1 MPELPIP
8 FPQNGVSD
16 TFSYEAQP
24 PGTSVDALNV
34 RSVDSV
40 TGRVRGAQREGL
52 ARLTDSTLSGGNKV
66 QALTSVTYDGRTVVY
81 NDAQSS
87 VRGDL
92 TDWEKALNSDFAGGN
107 SGVYI
112 TAIDSER
119 NVYTV
124 VGNALLVK
132 YNSGGA
138 KLWEYDLPVGT
149 ANHIVRTLTV
159 DEYGTVFVGV
169 SEGTTGQHLA
179 WARAYNPNAE
189 TYLSPLWKIETNG
202 YVERILLKGDK
213 AYLSINDSNAGRS
226 RIEIYTDIYSF
237 NPTLTRSWA
246 VPYPVNDCAINEDN
260 ELVSAHDFREF
271 DNRSYDPRYPDATYI
286 VDPEAQR
293 WNPTML
299 PQWEDRRWCWLD
311 ASQIP
316 SQPGQESI
324 KDGDDVTVWSDSSGR
339 GQVRL
344 KSSTVTGDKAP
355 TFYKTGFAGKSAVR
369 FSGNDYR
376 LESDAS
382 IGAGPSNDDSQK
394 TIAPGTK
401 GYLMVM
407 VAKLGTEYATPS
419 ALFYQDN
426 YWWPSEDS
434 LDDFFCWPELGSNN
448 PAAVAHSRLDHVTW
462 ANGTP
467 QVRTDPWNFVGGTT
481 PTYFNYNT
489 ASTDFL
495 RFAYVN
501 DLVIA
506 RETKNGL
513 VSGVNYWILSKHNSS
528 PFASYGD
535 LVRITASQPTGA
547 NPAANTNTALATTG
561 SGNQT
566 VNMEWR
572 NYGLRTSNLGTISIN
587 AESFQNRSPY
597 NTTYYPDRQYSLPR
611 DAVGRF
617 DNSTGMAIITVMR
630 DNEDCD
636 AGFDVSQFRVN
647 GVPLSQWQG
656 LKFATSTGRKSVI
669 GKIRSSDSNDLYIDT
684 ATNALGLEADIYEIF
699 VIRRYTDGDDNKKKI
714 CTFPNYN
721 SEAIGTNPAYDSASD
736 TELERIEGYFA
747 WKYGLSHLL
756 DKGTGTADTSAL
768 WTATNRGATSIGV
781 SEYAHPFG
789 IGTVD
794 GVRNAPPNANGKAAN
809 ALDTILWTSPY
820 PMMAK
825 WNLQRGPRWAIAETG
840 VGYGVATYEDK
851 VYSIG
856 PSYPS
861 GSDGATVRAFEDD
874 GSSAT
879 ALASFKM
886 SISGGP
892 SQDYIYKTPRAEV
905 DQYGTFWMP
914 AFWDA
919 QDLSSWKSVYAFS
932 IPVSGT
938 QLLSPFSYQ
947 VGSTSFNG
955 PYTVARCVAVDK
967 ASRTYEG
974 STITFPEAI
983 ALGTVSTTDAAT
995 GSTHQPTLH
1004 HIDLVE
1010 SQIDGAGKSRSVTW
1024 VGVSNGNIC
1033 KFTNGT
1039 VTSIATGVGALS
1051 PISRF
1056 VNVVTAFS
1064 KVYFGDGRS
1073 YKVYDP
1079 KTNVVSD
1086 WIATTSGSIPEACR
1100 LMSFW
1105 RGRMILARGAGDP
1118 FNWHMSAVGDPND
1131 WDQFPP
1137 DSPLET
1143 QAISGNNSVVGG
1155 NHDIINALIPY
1166 DRERLIIGGDHSIHM
1181 MWGDPMAGGVISL
1194 LSDVTGISF
1203 GTGWCKDSSG
1213 TLYFYGSR
1221 GGVYAMAPGGY
1232 ADRISNHPQRIST
1245 QTIDRRLSEVNLETH
1260 YLGMVWDDIEQML
1273 HLYQMPYGTNTQPMN
1288 NWCWEKKTGS
1298 WWIDR
1303 FADVGLS
1310 PTALAVMD
1318 GDAPGDRTIA
1328 IGCQDGYVR
1337 YPSRTA
1343 TTDDGFVIN
1352 SYVTIGPIFSGTN
1365 KMSIRDPKFTLA
1377 RDQGGCWVELLA
1389 SDTPDVPGETKAA
1402 AMLWPGQNPKMRIGA
1417 RGAYCW
1423 VRLRNAAVGQRW
1435 AYESGVVNAIDVGR
1449 RTAP

>member
-24 PGTSVDALNV
+24 PGTTVDALNV

-52 ARLTDSTLSGGNKV
+52 ARLTSSTLSGGNKV

-81 NDAQSS
+81 NDAQSV

-92 TDWEKALNSDFAGGN
+92 TTWEKALNSDFAGGN
-107 SGVYI
+107 SGVFI
-112 TAIDSER
+112 TTVDVEG

-124 VGNALLVK
+124 IGNALLIK
-132 YNSGGA
+132 YNTSGA

-149 ANHIVRTLTV
+149 ANHVVRTLVV
-159 DEYGTVFVGV
+159 DEFGTVFVGV

-179 WARAYNPNAE
+179 WARAYLPNAE
-189 TYLSPLWKIETNG
+189 TYLTPLWTIKPNG
-202 YVERILLKGDK
+202 YVERILLKNDK
-213 AYLSINDSNAGRS
+213 AYISINDNDAGRS
-226 RIEIYTDIYSF
+226 RIEIYTDIYSAE
-237 NPTLTRSWA
+237 PTLTRSWA
-246 VPYPVNDCAINEDN
+246 VSHPINDCAINDDN
-260 ELVSAHDFREF
+260 ELVTAHDYREN

-299 PQWEDRRWCWLD
+299 PQWEDRKWCWFD

-344 KSSTVTGDKAP
+344 KSSTATGDKAP
-355 TFYKTGFAGKSAVR
+355 TFYKTGFAGRSAVR
-369 FSGNDYR
+369 FSGDSYR

-382 IGAGPSNDDSQK
+382 IGRAASNDDSQK
-394 TIAPGTK
+394 TLAPGTK

-407 VAKLGTEYATPS
+407 VAKIGTEYPTPS

-426 YWWPSEDS
+426 YWWPSEAS
-434 LDDFFCWPELGSNN
+434 LDDFFCWPQTGPEN
-448 PAAVAHSRLDHVTW
+448 PAAVAHSRLDHITW

-467 QVRTDPWNFVGGTT
+467 QVRIDPWNFVAGDPQTM
-481 PTYFNYNT
+481 FWYNV
-489 ASTDFL
+489 SGSDFL
-495 RFAYVN
+495 RNAYVN
-501 DLVIA
+501 DVVIA
-506 RETKNGL
+506 RQTKNGL
-513 VSGVNYWILSKHNSS
+513 IDATPYWVRGKYTTPFYGAEGDRVQLSAS
-528 PFASYGD
+528 P
-535 LVRITASQPTGA
+535 PNGA
-547 NPAANTNTALATTG
+547 NPAANTTPALTTTG
-561 SGNQT
+561 SGAQT
-566 VNMEWR
+566 INMEWR
-572 NYGLRTSNLGTISIN
+572 NYRYRTSNLGTISIN
-587 AESFQNRSPY
+587 AESYENRSPY
-597 NTTYYPDRQYSLPR
+597 NTAYYPNRKYSLAR

-630 DNEDCD
+630 DNSDCD
-636 AGFDVSQFRVN
+636 SGFDVSQFRVN
-647 GVPLSQWQG
+647 GVPLAQWQG
-656 LKFATSTGRKSVI
+656 LKFATSTGRKTVI
-669 GKIRSSDSNDLYIDT
+669 GKLRSSDSDDLYIDT

-699 VIRRYTDGDDNKKKI
+699 VIRRYTDEDDNKKKI
-714 CTFPNYN
+714 CSFPDYN
-721 SEAIGTNPAYDSASD
+721 SEAIDTNPAYDSASD

-756 DKGTGTADTSAL
+756 DKGTGTADASAL
-768 WTATNRGATSIGV
+768 WNGTNRGATSLGV

-794 GVRNAPPNANGKAAN
+794 GVRNAPPNANGKLAN
-809 ALDTILWTSPY
+809 EIDTLLWTSPY
-820 PMMAK
+820 PLMAK
-825 WNLQRGPRWAIAETG
+825 WNLQRGPRWAIADTG
-840 VGYGVATYEDK
+840 VGYGVSTYEDK
-851 VYSIG
+851 IFSIG
-856 PSYPS
+856 PVYPAN
-861 GSDGATVRAFEDD
+861 SDGDTVRGFEDD
-874 GSSAT
+874 GSSVT
-879 ALASFKM
+879 NLASFKM

-892 SQDYIYKTPRAEV
+892 SQDYIYKHPRAEV
-905 DQYGTFWMP
+905 DQYGTFWAP
-914 AFWDA
+914 AYWDS
-919 QDLSSWKSVYAFS
+919 QDLTSWKSVYAFRL
-932 IPVSGT
+932 PDSGS
-938 QLLSPFSYQ
+938 QLRIPFSYQ
-947 VGSTSFNG
+947 VGSTSANG
-955 PYTVARCVAVDK
+955 PYTVARCVAVDR
-967 ASRTYEG
+967 SERTYEG
-974 STITFPEAI
+974 STITLPEAI
-983 ALGTVSTTDAAT
+983 VLGTVSTTDNL
-995 GSTHQPTLH
+995 STSPHQPTLH
-1004 HIDLVE
+1004 YIDLVE
-1010 SQIDGAGKSRSVTW
+1010 SQIDGTGKSRNVVW
-1024 VGVSNGNIC
+1024 VGVSGGNIC

-1039 VTSIATGVGALS
+1039 VSAIPTGTGALS

-1064 KVYFGDGRS
+1064 KVYFADGRS

-1086 WIATTSGSIPEACR
+1086 WVATTAGRIPEACR
-1100 LMSFW
+1100 LMTFW
-1105 RGRMILARGAGDP
+1105 RGRMILARGTDDP

-1166 DRERLIIGGDHSIHM
+1166 DRERLMIGGDHSIHM

-1194 LSDVTGISF
+1194 LSDVTGVSF

-1245 QTIDRRLSEVNLETH
+1245 ETIDRRLSEVNLETH
-1260 YLGMVWDDIEQML
+1260 YLGMVWDDIEQRL

-1303 FADVGLS
+1303 FTDVGLS

-1318 GDAPGDRTIA
+1318 GDAPNDRTIA
-1328 IGCQDGYVR
+1328 LGCQDGYVR

-1343 TTDDGFVIN
+1343 ATDDGYVIN
-1352 SYVTIGPIFSGTN
+1352 SYVTIGPLFSGTS
-1365 KMSIRDPKFTLA
+1365 KMSIRDPKITLA
-1377 RDQGGCWVELLA
+1377 RDQGGCWIELLS

-1402 AMLWPGQNPKMRIGA
+1402 AMLWPGQNPKMRIGT

-1423 VRLRNAAVGQRW
+1423 LRLRSAAAGQRW